1 MILLLLKP
9 TLPHG
14 PLPFPRG
21 PLGPCV
27 QVEHVRAERNV
38 LAQVH
43 SPYVVKLYY
52 SFQDEEYLYLLMEY
66 LPGGDMMVGACS
78 PGEGQ
83 KQGLPC
89 LLRRHGGCRV
99 VEQCCSSGAA

>member
-1 MILLLLKP
+1 M
-9 TLPHG
+9 
-14 PLPFPRG
+14 
-21 PLGPCV
+21 
-27 QVEHVRAERNV
+27 

-78 PGEGQ
+78 LGG
-83 KQGLPC
+83 GAGAWA
-89 LLRRHGGCRV
+89 RHHGGYGAVSQQDRP
-99 VEQCCSSGAA
+99 GAAA

>member
-1 MILLLLKP
+1 M
-9 TLPHG
+9 
-14 PLPFPRG
+14 
-21 PLGPCV
+21 
-27 QVEHVRAERNV
+27 

-78 PGEGQ
+78 LGRKAGAWA
-83 KQGLPC
+83 
-89 LLRRHGGCRV
+89 RRHVGCSFM
-99 VEQCCSSGAA
+99 EQRRRQGAAG